1 MTAQPKDSPMSHDRI
16 FSLHPR
22 VPFHDEAGE
31 AALHQVETHWR
42 NLRANQLVPNRAD
55 IGSGAL
61 SPVLSH
67 TFVLERVTPSVARFR
82 VAGQAIHGMLNMEP
96 RGMPISAIFTP
107 MGRQMLAPLIYD
119 VCEGPELVEIPLIA
133 QRGLARSPLR
143 ARLLMLPIKTTGP
156 DINGIFG
163 AIVIDGRA
171 GRRSLRFDF
180 DSDGTMRTEPL
191 GPVIRTVH
199 EVMTDDDEDVPQV
212 AARTIEPVLPHEL
225 RQLDEPRQPG
235 LRLVVD
241 NT

>member
-1 MTAQPKDSPMSHDRI
+1 MSQDRI
-16 FSLHPR
+16 RTLAPR
-22 VPFHDEAGE
+22 VPFHDHDGE
-31 AALHQVETHWR
+31 KVLGQVESHWR

-55 IGSGAL
+55 IGLG
-61 SPVLSH
+61 VLSLVLGH

-82 VAGQAIHGMLNMEP
+82 VAGQAIHSMLNMEP

-143 ARLLMLPIKTTGP
+143 ARLLMLPIRTIG
-156 DINGIFG
+156 DEINAIFG
-163 AIVIDGRA
+163 ALVVDGRA
-171 GRRSLRFDF
+171 GRRSIRFDF
-180 DSDGTMRTEPL
+180 DVESELRTEVLSPA
-191 GPVIRTVH
+191 IRTVH
-199 EVMTDDDEDVPQV
+199 EVID
-212 AARTIEPVLPHEL
+212 EPVPTPPIQSFAVK
-225 RQLDEPRQPG
+225 RPG